1 MCSSDLALDDVGRVA
16 DHGSAVLLRF
26 SLVHIRSDG
35 YPVPP
40 VPSTAIMTRMADKG
54 AGDRPARQRIKTL
67 TQAAMNADV
76 TVNQLEDVLGGLGDT
91 LGDLNT
97 SLTNL
102 NNAVDRLDNG
112 LDHFEATLGRIDDLM
127 KRLVT
132 LVAPI
137 EAIVERIDYMVG
149 VGETVMS
156 PLSLTEHAFRNAFNA
171 LRNRGSH

>member
-1 MCSSDLALDDVGRVA
+1 MSG
-16 DHGSAVLLRF
+16 
-26 SLVHIRSDG
+26 
-35 YPVPP
+35 
-40 VPSTAIMTRMADKG
+40 MADKS

-91 LGDLNT
+91 LNDLNS
-97 SLTNL
+97 SLSNL
-102 NNAVDRLDNG
+102 NGAVDRLDAG

-132 LVAPI
+132 LVAPV

-156 PLSLTEHAFRNAFNA
+156 PLSVTEHA
-171 LRNRGSH
+171 LRNVVNVVRNRTGRQPAAER